1 MYFDFV
7 IAKYLSKCVQTIF
20 MFLLSLRNF
29 CFVSRYLNKVIK
41 QYKEEIAIALGTTAR
56 YKEALR
62 QRQAAVLSGN
72 SGWHATGSE
81 GSSRKCNNN
90 TLQKDLLLCF
100 KCLL

>member
-1 MYFDFV
+1 
-7 IAKYLSKCVQTIF
+7 

-72 SGWHATGSE
+72 SG
-81 GSSRKCNNN
+81 
-90 TLQKDLLLCF
+90 
-100 KCLL
+100 